1 MDEVKSIYNDEFKE
15 FMLNSMGVFLQKLEN
30 IEKTFDRF
38 DQENV
43 VNESLDEIK

>member
-15 FMLNSMGVFLQKLEN
+15 FMLNSMGVVLQKLEN